1 MLNLPFF
8 VSIKLFSVSPFISMT
23 ARFLSLTY
31 YVTILCFATLHLKW
45 DQRLNSSL
53 RALTFALIPTDK
65 IAVEVT
71 FVVTTGY

>member
-1 MLNLPFF
+1 
-8 VSIKLFSVSPFISMT
+8 MT

-53 RALTFALIPTDK
+53 RALTFALIQTDK